1 MPNTI
6 TFTPKQARMYAGY
19 TKKEMGEFLGIC
31 KDTYSAKEC
40 QPGKFS
46 VAEGKKISLK
56 TGIPMDL
63 IIF

>member
-1 MPNTI
+1 MPNVI

-19 TKKEMGEFLGIC
+19 TQKEMSDFLGMC

-40 QPGKFS
+40 EPEKFS
-46 VAEGKKISLK
+46 VAEGKKLSLK